1 MLKNMKISHKIIAL
15 TAIIIV
21 SLSIAFIMAFN
32 IMQDTLLEQN
42 SKGTYEVINQTTNN
56 LEIILEIIDNIAMEI
71 SRDDEVAQRVLS
83 MENAKDE
90 AEESRYQSELKTMLS
105 NYVDSNIDIEV
116 ALIVTPKNKTVTS
129 GQKAVRSGYIIE
141 ESYPVKTFG
150 DSKAKSMWL
159 DTYAQDIEF
168 SGNTVRQGG
177 RIITLAKSIYASTSL
192 KSVGTL
198 YLFIKE
204 SAITDVVKEVNLT
217 NNGLFYI
224 VGENGNIV
232 YNRNKLEHG
241 GLLLKDINTD
251 ENTDLRYVSE
261 DTFRRIKPETEGAK
275 VENIFIDSVN
285 GKKSVIT
292 HETIE
297 SIAQTPLRWTFVSVT
312 EIDDIFE
319 SINTIMRRVI
329 ILSIVFMAIGLLFSI
344 LITRDITKAFG
355 KLKGKMDDVK
365 KGNLN
370 IEFKFDRKDEI
381 GYLEKSFENMV
392 RSLKELVVKVKSVSF
407 VAIDSS
413 QTLSASCEENY
424 ASIEELNSL
433 MHMLTDDFDK
443 QSGNI
448 VLGKKEVEVIKDR
461 INKAKG
467 NIEVTDE
474 IVLKSRQLSD
484 LNKDSVSLLYNMS
497 DNIKNAMDNISAEFK
512 ELITASSEIGKIT
525 QAIRRISDQTRLL
538 ALNATIESAKAGVYG
553 RSFALVADEIKKL
566 SIQSKE
572 FVSSID
578 NKIKNIVGK
587 IEKAGTSVSSLNGV
601 VNESEQTITSVVDSF
616 DNNMN
621 FLNTIVSQI
630 ENIKES
636 INSIE
641 SSGNDIIMI
650 IESISG
656 SIESDIEHIDN
667 INNTTNEQF
676 KMVEQL
682 VERSEKLLFVSQE
695 IEQVVNNFQV

>member
-1 MLKNMKISHKIIAL
+1 MKISLKITAL
-15 TAIIIV
+15 TVIIIV
-21 SLSIAFIMAFN
+21 SLSIAFIMALN
-32 IMQDTLLEQN
+32 IIQDTLLDQN

-56 LEIILEIIDNIAMEI
+56 LQIILEVIDNLAMEI
-71 SRDDEVAQRVLS
+71 SRDDEVAQRVLN
-83 MENAKDE
+83 MDNAKDE
-90 AEESRYQSELKTMLS
+90 AEANRYQSELKALLS
-105 NYVDSNIDIEV
+105 DYVDTNIDIDL
-116 ALIVTPKNKTVTS
+116 ALVVTPKYKTVTS
-129 GQKAVRSGYIIE
+129 GQKAVTSGYGMDK
-141 ESYPVKTFG
+141 SSTVKTYI
-150 DSKAKSMWL
+150 DSKAKSMWF
-159 DTYAQDIEF
+159 DTYAQDIDF
-168 SGNTVRQGG
+168 NGSAVPKGG
-177 RIITLAKSIYASTSL
+177 RIISLAKSIYATTSL

-204 SAITDVVKEVNLT
+204 STITEVVKDVNLT

-224 VGENGNIV
+224 VGANGNLV
-232 YNRNKLEHG
+232 YNMNKMEHEG
-241 GLLLKDINTD
+241 FLLKDINTA
-251 ENTDLRYVSE
+251 ENKDLRYISE
-261 DTFRRIKPETEGAK
+261 DIFKRIKPGTQDVP
-275 VENIFIDSVN
+275 VENIFTESVN
-285 GKKSVIT
+285 GEKSVIT

-297 SIAQTPLRWTFVSVT
+297 SIAQTPLGWTLISVT
-312 EIDDIFE
+312 EINDIFE
-319 SINTIMRRVI
+319 NINKIMFRVI
-329 ILSIVFMAIGLLFSI
+329 ILSIVFMAIGLLLSI

-355 KLKGKMDDVK
+355 KLMGKMDEVK

-392 RSLKELVVKVKSVSF
+392 RSLKELVVKVRSASF
-407 VAIDSS
+407 VSIDSS

-433 MHMLTDDFDK
+433 LKMLTDDFHK

-448 VLGKKEVEVIKDR
+448 VLGKKEVDEIKDR
-461 INKAKG
+461 INRAKG

-484 LNKDSVSLLYNMS
+484 LNKNSVSLLYNMS
-497 DNIKNAMDNISAEFK
+497 DNIKKAMNNISAEFR
-512 ELITASSEIGKIT
+512 ELIIASSEIGKIT
-525 QAIRRISDQTRLL
+525 QAITRISDQTRLL

-553 RSFALVADEIKKL
+553 RSFALVAEEIKKL

-578 NKIKNIVGK
+578 NKVRNIVGK
-587 IEKAGTSVSSLNGV
+587 IEKAGTSVTSLNGV
-601 VNESEQTITSVVDSF
+601 VNESEHTITSVVDSF
-616 DNNMN
+616 DNNLS

-656 SIESDIEHIDN
+656 SIESDIDHIDD
-667 INNTTNEQF
+667 INTTTNEQF
-676 KMVEQL
+676 RMVEQL
-682 VERSEKLLFVSQE
+682 VEKSEQLLYTSHE
-695 IEQVVNNFQV
+695 IEAVVNNFHV